1 MKQATPND
9 DTQRFPMHY
18 AFYDHANIQKF
29 LEQKSEEG
37 WMLKSFT
44 NSTFIPAEPKKRH
57 FSVVYY
63 SDKSTKDR
71 SPYERRQEFLE
82 YCKHGGWNLITSTDE
97 IMIFCSEEDSPI
109 PIETDLQMELCNI
122 HAVAKSHFLRMIPQ
136 FLLTALWMVG
146 LYLDLAYDLTEF
158 FASSHEWMYSL
169 LLSVNLFFIIH
180 ESIIYHR
187 WYHTAKEAAAN
198 GQLWEAPKRNQF
210 SRTVT
215 VVQGAYLIFCVVL
228 DKDLQLIAFFAFGFM
243 ALIFLVR
250 WILKKCKVS
259 DGIMG
264 IITLLIVF
272 PLCMVFFVLCAF
284 FLPGETARNELPLS
298 ICDLT
303 DADPTDYTAT
313 LTEQGTFL
321 VSQQTGK
328 HYAAA
333 EHDDRPE
340 IRYTVT
346 TVHAAF
352 LYDACVNDLMKDQD
366 YVPTDA
372 APWGAGDAYWDAQD
386 LAYILF
392 YDDRIVEIKFTWE
405 PTTEQMA
412 IVGQKLAQ
420 A

>member
-1 MKQATPND
+1 MKQATTND
-9 DTQRFPMHY
+9 NTQRFPMHY

-37 WMLKSFT
+37 WLLKSYN
-44 NSTFIPAEPKKRH
+44 NSTFIRTEPKKRH

-63 SDKSTKDR
+63 SDKSTKGR

-82 YCKHGGWNLITSTDE
+82 YCKHGGWNLITSTDQ
-97 IMIFCSEEDSPI
+97 IMIFCSEEDSPT
-109 PIETDLQMELCNI
+109 PIETDLQMELGNI
-122 HAVAKSHFLRMIPQ
+122 HAVAKSHFLGIIPQ
-136 FLLTALWMVG
+136 LLLTALWMIG

-158 FASSHEWMYSL
+158 FASSQEWTFSL
-169 LLSVNLFFIIH
+169 LLCVNLFFTIY
-180 ESIIYHR
+180 ESAIYHR
-187 WYHTAKEAAAN
+187 WYRTAKEAAAN
-198 GQLWEAPKRNQF
+198 GQVWEAPKRSQI
-210 SRTVT
+210 SKAVT
-215 VVQGAYLIFCVVL
+215 VVQGVCLVFCVVSG
-228 DKDLQLIAFFAFGFM
+228 KDMPLIAFFALGFM

-264 IITLLIVF
+264 MVALLIVF
-272 PLCMVFFVLCAF
+272 PLFMVFFILCAF
-284 FLPGETARNELPLS
+284 FLPGETAHNDLPLS
-298 ICDLT
+298 ICDQN
-303 DADPTDYTAT
+303 DADPTHYTAT

-328 HYAAA
+328 HKTED
-333 EHDDRPE
+333 EHDDLPE

-352 LYDACVNDLMKDQD
+352 LYNACAKDLMKDQD

-372 APWGAGDAYWDAQD
+372 EPWGAGEAYWDAQD

-405 PTTEQMA
+405 PTAEQMS
-412 IVGQKLAQ
+412 IVGQKLGGE
-420 A
+420 